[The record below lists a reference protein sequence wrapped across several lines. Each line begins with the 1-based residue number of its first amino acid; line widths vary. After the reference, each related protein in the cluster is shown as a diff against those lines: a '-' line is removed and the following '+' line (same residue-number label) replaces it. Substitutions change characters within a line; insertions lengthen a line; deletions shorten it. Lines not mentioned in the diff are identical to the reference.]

1 MRLEEKIEKIK
12 SLLINIPEKH
22 VDELVSIIEKDHFEI
37 LALESNLKGN
47 DKIIEGQQKEIE
59 QMKAFIED
67 NEYNLTPEF
76 KRYFPVGFRY

>member
-1 MRLEEKIEKIK
+1 MYCNLIICMVKFRYKIIITY
-12 SLLINIPEKH
+12 SLGGK
-22 VDELVSIIEKDHFEI
+22 I